1 MALKGVSLFANI
13 GVAEAY
19 FGEIGVEVCVA
30 NELIKRR
37 AKLYSEIY
45 PETDVIE
52 GDFND
57 STIYNE
63 ILLKAKQNKID
74 FIMATPPCQGMSTAG
89 RQNKNDKRN
98 DLIIPTIKFIK
109 EVNPKYVVIENVP
122 QFIKTKVHY
131 KNQEI
136 NILDLINKELGSG
149 YKINASVIDTKDY
162 NIAQS
167 RKRAII
173 TMTRNNITK
182 TWLVPKKHKRQITL
196 KDVIGDNPII
206 DPFIKDVTEAELL
219 QIFPNYYKRRKKALK
234 ISKWNLPPT
243 HVKRQV
249 IAMMHT
255 PTGKSAF
262 ENSKYKPKKE
272 NGEIIKGFKNTY
284 KRQNWDTPAYAIT
297 MDNRKISSQD
307 NVHPGRKINDNSNG
321 QTLYSDP
328 RTLTLYE
335 LMKVMS
341 LPNNWP
347 IPKDTSEAFIR
358 RVIGEG
364 VPPLFIKQLFQ
375 EII

>member
-1 MALKGVSLFANI
+1 MNLKGVSLFANI

-19 FGEIGVEVCVA
+19 FKEIGINICIA

-45 PETDVIE
+45 QETEVVVGDFTDV
-52 GDFND
+52 
-57 STIYNE
+57 E
-63 ILLKAKQNKID
+63 IFNKIKSKAIKEEVD

-89 RQNKNDKRN
+89 RQDKNDKRN

-109 EVNPKYVVIENVP
+109 ELNTKYVLIENVP
-122 QFIKTKVHY
+122 QFLKTTVIY
-131 KNQEI
+131 KNNEI
-136 NILDLINKELGSG
+136 NILELINKELGS
-149 YKINASVIDTKDY
+149 YYTINSSIIDTKDY
-162 NIAQS
+162 KVPQS

-173 TMTRNNITK
+173 TMTRNDIK
-182 TWLVPKKHKRQITL
+182 KEWKLPKKQGSLVTL
-196 KDVIGDNPII
+196 ENTIGNIPTI
-206 DPFIKDVTEAELL
+206 DPFIKDVTEKELL
-219 QIFPNYYKRRKKALK
+219 QIFPNFYNRKEKALK
-234 ISKWNLPPT
+234 ISKWNIPPI
-243 HVKRQV
+243 HIKRQV

-262 ENSKYKPKKE
+262 ENEVYKPKKE
-272 NGEIIKGFKNTY
+272 NGDLIKGYKNTY
-284 KRQNWDTPAYAIT
+284 KRQNWDTPAYAVT

-307 NVHPGRKINDNSNG
+307 NVHPGRQIKNSKG
-321 QTLYSDP
+321 LIYSDP

-341 LPNNWP
+341 LPDDWP
-347 IPKDTSEAFIR
+347 IPENTSEAFIR

-364 VPPLFIKQLFQ
+364 IPPLFIKQLFQ

>member
-1 MALKGVSLFANI
+1 MKLKGVSLFANI

-19 FGEIGVEVCVA
+19 LNEIGIDVSVA

-37 AKLYSEIY
+37 AQLYSKIY
-45 PETDVIE
+45 PQTEVIE
-52 GDFND
+52 GDFTD
-57 STIYNE
+57 LDIF
-63 ILLKAKQNKID
+63 NKIKIKSLNKKVD

-89 RQNKNDKRN
+89 RQEKNDKRN

-109 EVNPKYVVIENVP
+109 ELKTKYVLIENVP
-122 QFIKTKVHY
+122 QFLKTTVIYENK
-131 KNQEI
+131 EI
-136 NILDLINKELGSG
+136 NILELINKELSSD
-149 YKINASVIDTKDY
+149 YKIISDIIDTKDY
-162 NIAQS
+162 KVPQS

-173 TMTRNNITK
+173 IMTRNDVK
-182 TWLVPKKHKRQITL
+182 KEWKLPKIHDSIVTL
-196 KDVIGDNPII
+196 ENTIGDIPTI
-206 DPFIKDVTEAELL
+206 DPFISDITEKELL
-219 QIFPNYYKRRKKALK
+219 QIFPKFYIRKERALK
-234 ISKWNLPPT
+234 ISKWNIPPV

-262 ENSKYKPKKE
+262 ENEIHKPKKE
-272 NGEIIKGFKNTY
+272 NGDLIKGYKNTY
-284 KRQNWDTPAYAIT
+284 KRQNWNTPAYAIT

-307 NVHPGRKINDNSNG
+307 NVHPGRKIKNSKK
-321 QTLYSDP
+321 LIYSDA

-341 LPNNWP
+341 LPVNWP
-347 IPKDTSEAFIR
+347 IPENTSEAFIR

-364 VPPLFIKQLFQ
+364 IPPLFIKQLFQ

>member
-1 MALKGVSLFANI
+1 MKLKGVSLFANI

-19 FGEIGVEVCVA
+19 FKEIGISVCIA

-45 PETDVIE
+45 QETEVVE
-52 GDFND
+52 GDFTD
-57 STIYNE
+57 VDVF
-63 ILLKAKQNKID
+63 NKIKSKAIKEEVD

-89 RQNKNDKRN
+89 RQDKNDKRN

-109 EVNPKYVVIENVP
+109 ELNTKYALIENVP
-122 QFIKTKVHY
+122 QFLKTTVIY
-131 KNQEI
+131 KNNEI
-136 NILDLINKELGSG
+136 KILELINKELGSN
-149 YKINASVIDTKDY
+149 YIINSSIIDTKDY
-162 NIAQS
+162 KVPQS

-173 TMTRNNITK
+173 TMTRNDIK
-182 TWLVPKKHKRQITL
+182 KEWKLPKKHDSLVTL
-196 KDVIGDNPII
+196 ENTIGNIPII
-206 DPFIKDVTEAELL
+206 DPFIKDVTEKELL
-219 QIFPNYYKRRKKALK
+219 EIFPNFYNRKEKALK
-234 ISKWNLPPT
+234 ISKWNIPPI
-243 HVKRQV
+243 HIKRQV

-262 ENSKYKPKKE
+262 ENEVHKPKKE
-272 NGEIIKGFKNTY
+272 NGDLIKGYKNTY
-284 KRQNWDTPAYAIT
+284 KRQNWDTPGYAIT

-307 NVHPGRKINDNSNG
+307 NVHPGRQIKNSKG
-321 QTLYSDP
+321 LIYSDP

-341 LPNNWP
+341 LPDDWP
-347 IPKDTSEAFIR
+347 IPENTSEAFIR

-364 VPPLFIKQLFQ
+364 IPPLFIKQLFQ